1 MKRKRRG
8 HWNLLMAGVFIALG
22 LMGCATIP
30 GKKAEP
36 AAGISYQVKEGLEIK
51 KVTLYLKEHMSEVP
65 YCWLDVA
72 VKNNT
77 NKEVKFKVTAKVDD
91 EPELTVFSRKL
102 VSPKKEEILTF
113 LTLSQTL
120 PRSLSLSVGYEM
132 GKD

>member
-1 MKRKRRG
+1 MKRKSC
-8 HWNLLMAGVFIALG
+8 WKVLMAGLFIAFG
-22 LMGCATIP
+22 LISCATIP
-30 GKKAEP
+30 EKRAEP

-51 KVTLYLKEHMSEVP
+51 KVTLFLKEHMSEVP

-77 NKEVKFKVTAKVDD
+77 NKEVKFKVTAWIDD
-91 EPELTVFSRKL
+91 EPEITAISGKPV
-102 VSPKKEEILTF
+102 PPQKEETLRL

-120 PRSLSLSVGYEM
+120 PGRLSLAVGYEM